1 MLQGSSSW
9 VEFIKVSLASG
20 LYNHAKGVM
29 TQWSQVRN
37 QGLISRAYRMCG
49 LLEVGGR
56 RAVKWAAETGTQ
68 GEGEGRK
75 TIQTPR
81 CLKLTTVKVSITFS
95 SSSPSPNKL
104 GFSEN

>member
-1 MLQGSSSW
+1 
-9 VEFIKVSLASG
+9 
-20 LYNHAKGVM
+20 
-29 TQWSQVRN
+29 
-37 QGLISRAYRMCG
+37 MCG

-68 GEGEGRK
+68 GEAEGRK

-81 CLKLTTVKVSITFS
+81 CLKLTTVKVSVTFS